1 LRYKYIAYKYT
12 RRSSP
17 DASFQSMMES
27 FSTWAVPSSAAW
39 LPPTDVY
46 ETPDAIIIF
55 MEVAGVGEEDMAV
68 TLFSDIL
75 VVEGNR
81 KQPLLAEMNACHR
94 LGIKYGK
101 FRSEISIPYPVDH
114 NDVTAEYKN
123 GLLKIILRR
132 TD

>member
-1 LRYKYIAYKYT
+1 MRYKYIAYKYT

-27 FSTWAVPSSAAW
+27 FSTWAVPSSVAW

-46 ETPDAIIIF
+46 ETPDEIIVF
-55 MEVAGVGEEDMAV
+55 MEIAGVREEDVTV

-81 KQPLLAEMNACHR
+81 IQPLLAEMIACHR
-94 LGIKYGK
+94 LGIKYGN
-101 FRSEISIPYPVDH
+101 FRSEVYIPYPVDH
-114 NDVTAEYKN
+114 DDVNAEYKK
-123 GLLKIILRR
+123 GLLKITLKR